1 MLNAVIKFSLQN
13 RLVIIS
19 TALFAMVYGA
29 IIAQQL
35 PIDVLPDL
43 TRPRVVLLTEAHG
56 LAPEEVEALVTLPLE
71 STLNGAA
78 GVQAVRSSSDIGL
91 SLIYVE
97 FDWTTDIFTARQIVQ
112 ERIASVLDELPEGVR
127 PEMAPISSLL
137 GQIMLIGVWSE
148 DGSTD
153 PLEVR
158 TLSDWVIRKRLLT
171 IPGVSQV
178 ITMGGGKKQYQV
190 LVDPHLLH
198 KFEVTLHAVEQALQ
212 DGNFNV
218 TGGYLDDHSRE
229 LLVRG
234 IGRAETIEDIEQI
247 VVKSH
252 KNRSLLVRDV
262 ATVQHG
268 AQVKRGDS
276 SVNGEDSVVIV
287 VQKQPGFDTRQL
299 TEEINAALDEIKLS
313 LPEDLQ
319 VATTYEQ
326 REFIDYSVNNVMEAV
341 RDGAILVVIILSL
354 FLFNFRTTFITL
366 TAIPLSILTTALI
379 FKWFGQSINV
389 MTLGGLSVALG
400 ELVDDAIVDVENIF
414 HRLKQNAKLPQPR
427 PILRVVFDAS
437 YEVRGAIIMST
448 LLVII
453 VFLPLFALSGMP
465 GRLFTPLGIAYIV
478 SIMAS
483 TLVSLTVTPVL
494 SSFLLPNAPATRS
507 EKDGPVLR
515 LLKWLAR
522 PFIRFSM
529 TSFGITSALLTL
541 CLGVLISGWITY
553 QIGKDFLPDFD
564 EGAIQV
570 NLFLRPGTSLEAS
583 RKVSRMADE
592 RFATLLQTEDNPNGP
607 IRWFTARTGRAEND
621 EHVMGVNTTEYILSL
636 NQESGLT
643 RSELIEVVED
653 ALADLAG
660 TEIEVEQP
668 IAHLISHMLSGV
680 TAQIAIKLFGDDLD
694 ELRKKAEEIKAA
706 ISDVE
711 GITEPII
718 EPLTIIPQ
726 LRVEVKRDQLAT
738 YGMSVA
744 DVNHLIETAMNGRV
758 VSRVLEG
765 QRSFDLMLR
774 FDDEYRRDLT
784 NLDRTPIELPD
795 GRLIPLSE
803 VAHVYEGGGPNTINR
818 EDTRRRIVIRVNT
831 RDVALGT
838 AVAEIRQRVASEV
851 ELPSGYFVVYGG
863 QFEAQQEASTKIL
876 GLSVLAAI
884 GVFVVLYATFP
895 STSLVLQILTAL
907 PAAFV
912 GGVAAVVLTG
922 QTFSIA
928 SMVGFISLGGIAAR
942 NGILLIGTYLHKYPD
957 DGFTKE
963 MITEGSLDRLAPVLM
978 TALTTGIGLVPLV
991 IGGHLPGK
999 EILFPVA
1006 TVILGGLITST
1017 IAEFLLRPGLFWYF
1031 GKNATEHLAEINDH
1045 RGLTDVT
1052 QVKAS
1057 D

>member
-1 MLNAVIKFSLQN
+1 MLNAIIKFSLRN
-13 RLVIIS
+13 RLVILS
-19 TALFAMVYGA
+19 VAVFAMVYGSITA
-29 IIAQQL
+29 TLL

-43 TRPRVVLLTEAHG
+43 TRPRVVLMTEAPG
-56 LAPEEVEALVTLPLE
+56 LAPEEIEALVTLPLE
-71 STLNGAA
+71 STLNGAS
-78 GVQAVRSSSDIGL
+78 GVQAVRSASDIGL
-91 SLIYVE
+91 SVIYAE
-97 FDWTTDIFTARQIVQ
+97 FDWSAEIFTARQIVQ
-112 ERIASVLDELPEGVR
+112 ERIASVVDELPEGVR

-148 DGSTD
+148 DGTTD
-153 PLEVR
+153 SLEIR
-158 TLSDWVIRKRLLT
+158 TLADWVIRKRLLT

-178 ITMGGGKKQYQV
+178 ITVGGGRKQYQV

-198 KFEVTLHAVEQALQ
+198 KFDVTLHEVEEALQ
-212 DGNFNV
+212 NGNFNV
-218 TGGYLDDHSRE
+218 TGGYLNDHSRE

-234 IGRAETIEDIEQI
+234 IGRVEKIEDIEKI

-252 KNRSLLVRDV
+252 SNRSVLIQDIASVEF
-262 ATVQHG
+262 G

-276 SVNGEDSVVIV
+276 SVNGNQAVVVV
-287 VQKQPGFDTRQL
+287 VQKQPGYDTRLL
-299 TEEINAALDEIKLS
+299 TEQINEAMEEIKQS
-313 LPEDLQ
+313 LPKDLQ
-319 VATTYEQ
+319 VETTYEQ
-326 REFIDYSVNNVMEAV
+326 REFIDYSVDNVVEAV

-379 FKWFGQSINV
+379 FKWFGLSINV

-414 HRLKQNAKLPQPR
+414 HRLKQNAKKENPR
-427 PILRVVFDAS
+427 PTLKIVYEAS

-448 LLVII
+448 VLVVI
-453 VFLPLFALSGMP
+453 VFAPLFALSGIE
-465 GRLFTPLGIAYIV
+465 GRLFMPLGVAYIV
-478 SIMAS
+478 SIVAS

-494 SSFLLPNAPATRS
+494 SSLLLPNAPATKAD
-507 EKDGPVLR
+507 KDGPVLGFM
-515 LLKWLAR
+515 KWVAR
-522 PFIRFSM
+522 PFIRLSM
-529 TSFGITSALLTL
+529 TSFGIISSMGVLII
-541 CLGVLISGWITY
+541 GVLISGVIIFN
-553 QIGKDFLPDFD
+553 IGKDFLPSFD

-583 RKVSRMADE
+583 RKVATMADE
-592 RFATLLQTEDNPNGP
+592 RLQKLLKTEENPNGP
-607 IRWFTARTGRAEND
+607 VLWFTARTGRAEND

-636 NQESGLT
+636 NQESGFT
-643 RSELIEVVED
+643 REQLIEQVHEN
-653 ALADLAG
+653 LSDLAG
-660 TEIEVEQP
+660 VDIEVEQP

-694 ELRKKAEEIKAA
+694 ALRSKADEMKVAIEDIPGIAA
-706 ISDVE
+706 PVV
-711 GITEPII
+711 

-726 LRVEVKRDQLAT
+726 LRIEVKRDQLAA
-738 YGMSVA
+738 YGISVA

-765 QRSFDLMLR
+765 QRTFDLMLR
-774 FDDEYRRDLT
+774 FDDEFRRDLT

-795 GRLIPLSE
+795 GRIIPLSE

-831 RDVALGT
+831 RGRDLGS
-838 AVAEIRQRVASEV
+838 AVAEIKKRISSEV
-851 ELPSGYFVVYGG
+851 ELPPGYFVVYGG
-863 QFEAQQEASTKIL
+863 QFEAQQSASSRIL
-876 GLSVLAAI
+876 WLSLLAGV
-884 GVFVVLYATFP
+884 GVFIVLFATFP

-907 PAAFV
+907 PAAFI
-912 GGVAAVVLTG
+912 GGVAAIVITG
-922 QTFSIA
+922 QTLSIA

-942 NGILLIGTYLHKYPD
+942 NGILLIGTYLHKYPK

-1017 IAEFLLRPGLFWYF
+1017 VAEFLLRPGLYWFL
-1031 GKNATEHLAEINDH
+1031 GKGATQ
-1045 RGLTDVT
+1045 RLTTSAAD
-1052 QVKAS
+1052 QA
-1057 D
+1057 DDL